1 MQSVLIINTVATTYD
16 LTTLATVKAE
26 LGLTTTAEDANLAI
40 WISQS
45 SNACAAYCDRVF
57 GLETVTETFRNKFS
71 YFIRNDQN
79 YLNVDYLLLTRTP
92 VVSIASFV
100 QDGAALIQDVDYQ
113 LDPDTGK
120 LYRLDANDNLTSWR
134 FSKIVIQ
141 YNGGY
146 ALVGNLPHNIERAC
160 ISQVVNTRASAG
172 RDNTVKQESIPGV
185 LETQYWV
192 GTIGQNGA
200 LTPDVTALLD
210 PYRNIGV

>member
-1 MQSVLIINTVATTYD
+1 MQSVLIINTPATTYD

-26 LGLTTTAEDANLAI
+26 LGLATTAEDVNLAT
-40 WISQS
+40 WITQS

-57 GLETVTETFRNKFS
+57 GEETVTETFRNRFNFVYRHENKLPS
-71 YFIRNDQN
+71 ILLKRNPITAITVTEDG
-79 YLNVDYLLLTRTP
+79 TP
-92 VVSIASFV
+92 LAR
-100 QDGAALIQDVDYQ
+100 DVDFQ
-113 LDPDTGK
+113 LDPDEGII
-120 LYRLDANDNLTSWR
+120 YRLDSNSDALTSWS
-134 FSKIVIQ
+134 FNKLVVN
-141 YNGGY
+141 YTGGY

-200 LTPDVTALLD
+200 LTPDVTAMLD

>member
-1 MQSVLIINTVATTYD
+1 MQSVLVVNTAAVSKD

-26 LGLTTTAEDANLAI
+26 CGITDTSEDANI
-40 WISQS
+40 ETWIDQASD
-45 SNACAAYCDRVF
+45 ACAAYCNRVF
-57 GLETVTETFRNKFS
+57 GQETVTETFRNRFNFVYRHENKLPS
-71 YFIRNDQN
+71 ILLQRNPITAIT
-79 YLNVDYLLLTRTP
+79 VTE
-92 VVSIASFV
+92 
-100 QDGAALIQDVDYQ
+100 DGTVLVQDVDFQ
-113 LDPDTGK
+113 LDGTEGII
-120 LYRLDANDNLTSWR
+120 YRLDPNTDALTNWS
-134 FSKIVIQ
+134 FNK
-141 YNGGY
+141 
-146 ALVGNLPHNIERAC
+146 LVVNYTAGWLLMGTLPFNIERAC